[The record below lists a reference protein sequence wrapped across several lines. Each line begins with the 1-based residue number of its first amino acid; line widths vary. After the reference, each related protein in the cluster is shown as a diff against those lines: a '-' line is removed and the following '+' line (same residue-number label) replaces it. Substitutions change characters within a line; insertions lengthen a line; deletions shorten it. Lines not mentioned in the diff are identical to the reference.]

1 MSERDAGG
9 KAGKRC
15 LSNRFPP
22 GGSSGKSRVEAS
34 RPGAQSRF
42 WCHFSLTRLPSQH
55 GLEQP
60 VEQHAVA
67 LERHLALA
75 MRNARDQML
84 LLLPDGPPHGH
95 IIKAPV
101 QQ

>member
-9 KAGKRC
+9 NVGERC

-22 GGSSGKSRVEAS
+22 GGSAGKSRVEAS

-42 WCHFSLTRLPSQH
+42 WCHFSLTRLKSEH
-55 GLEQP
+55 GLPQP

-67 LERHLALA
+67 TAASLVIPLCVLCAGVDRH
-75 MRNARDQML
+75 
-84 LLLPDGPPHGH
+84 
-95 IIKAPV
+95 AP
-101 QQ
+101 